1 MLNSISE
8 RERLS
13 KLEAKLKRLEDKIDL
28 VVKSIGDDASNNT
41 ESSVILGEVSDDFD
55 IDAYIDVYDLA
66 KLCKVA
72 PQTVYNWIYQG
83 KIPYI
88 KINGRVLF
96 SKERVHTF
104 IRRRE
109 FKKGKCK

>member
-41 ESSVILGEVSDDFD
+41 ESSVVLGEVSDDFD

-96 SKERVHTF
+96 LKLRVHSF